1 MTTYKTTKPGTTS
14 SKEPGSTIVSKEKY
28 LIDLLKSALVDLKE
42 HQAEYHYAGKPGL
55 IEEIEQVIKES

>member
-1 MTTYKTTKPGTTS
+1 
-14 SKEPGSTIVSKEKY
+14 
-28 LIDLLKSALVDLKE
+28 LKE